1 MKKYRAV
8 VLVACTIIAL
18 VTLGYLLVRG
28 AHFDVLQPAGAVAK
42 SEKSLMIFAFSIMML
57 VVIPVF
63 IMLVTFAWKYRA
75 GNDKKVD
82 YRPEWSEHK
91 LLEAAWWGIPILII
105 LILGTAAWI
114 TAHTLDPYR
123 KLDSKTAP
131 VNVQVVALE
140 WKWLFIYP
148 DLGVAAVNELPVP
161 VNTPVHFTI
170 TADAP
175 MSAFWVPALGTQ
187 IYAMNG
193 MSSQLNLI
201 ADHTGTFTGYNTN
214 INGEGYAKMK
224 FKVYAKSDKDFT
236 SWIASARKSPNMMDE
251 QALQKISQPGTM
263 NETAYMLMDNNLY
276 DKVVMKYMK
285 GTMPDKDT
293 TSTSTQHDMSN
304 MEGM

>member
-1 MKKYRAV
+1 M
-8 VLVACTIIAL
+8 LVACTIVAL
-18 VTLGYLLVRG
+18 VALGYLLTRG
-28 AHFDVLQPAGAVAK
+28 AHFDVLQPAGQVAK
-42 SEKSLMIFAFSIMML
+42 SQKSLLIFAFSIMML

-63 IMLVTFAWKYRA
+63 IMLILFAWKYRA

-91 LLEAAWWGIPILII
+91 LLEAVWWGVPILII
-105 LILGTAAWI
+105 LVLGTAAWV

-123 KLDSKTAP
+123 KIDSKTAP

-148 DLGVAAVNELPVP
+148 DLGVASVNELPVP
-161 VNTPVHFTI
+161 VNTPIHFTI
-170 TADAP
+170 SADAP
-175 MSAFWVPALGTQ
+175 MSAFWVPALGSQ

-193 MSSQLNLI
+193 MSSQLNLV
-201 ADHTGTFTGYNTN
+201 ADQTGTFPGYNTN

-224 FKVYAKSDKDFT
+224 FNVYAKSDKDFS

-251 QALQKISQPGTM
+251 QMLQKISKPGTM
-263 NETAYMLMDNNLY
+263 SETSYMLMDNGLY
-276 DKVVMKYMK
+276 DKVIMKYMK
-285 GTMPDKDT
+285 GTMSDKDGMGN
-293 TSTSTQHDMSN
+293 STQHDMSN

>member
-1 MKKYRAV
+1 M
-8 VLVACTIIAL
+8 
-18 VTLGYLLVRG
+18 TLGYLLVRG

-42 SEKSLMIFAFSIMML
+42 SEKSLLIFAFSIMML

-63 IMLVTFAWKYRA
+63 IMLGMFAWKYRA

-82 YRPEWSEHK
+82 YRPEWHEHK

-105 LILGTAAWI
+105 LILGTTAWI

-131 VNVQVVALE
+131 INVQVVALE

-148 DLGVAAVNELPVP
+148 DLGVASVNELPVP

-187 IYAMNG
+187 IYAMSG

-201 ADHTGTFTGYNTN
+201 ADHAGTFTGYNTN

-224 FKVYAKSDKDFT
+224 FKVYAKSDKDFS
-236 SWIASARKSPNMMDE
+236 SWIAAARKSPNMMDE
-251 QALQKISQPGTM
+251 QTLQKISEPGTM
-263 NETAYMLMDNNLY
+263 NETAYMLMDNSLY

-285 GTMPDKDT
+285 GTMSDNDNAG
-293 TSTSTQHDMSN
+293 TSMQHDMSN

>member
-1 MKKYRAV
+1 M
-8 VLVACTIIAL
+8 ACTIVAL
-18 VTLGYLLVRG
+18 VILGYLLTRG
-28 AHFDVLQPAGAVAK
+28 AHFDVLQPAGQVAK
-42 SEKSLMIFAFSIMML
+42 SQKSLLIFAFGIMML

-63 IMLVTFAWKYRA
+63 IMLILFAWKYRA

-91 LLEAAWWGIPILII
+91 LLEAVWWGIPILII
-105 LILGTAAWI
+105 LVLGITAWV

-123 KLDSKTAP
+123 KIDSKAAP

-148 DLGVAAVNELPVP
+148 DLGVASVNELPVP
-161 VNTPVHFTI
+161 VNTPIHFTI
-170 TADAP
+170 SADAP
-175 MSAFWVPALGTQ
+175 MSAFWVPALGSQ

-201 ADHTGTFTGYNTN
+201 ADRTGTFPGYNTN

-224 FKVYAKSDKDFT
+224 FNVYAKSDKDFS

-251 QALQKISQPGTM
+251 QMLQKISKPGTM
-263 NETAYMLMDNNLY
+263 SETAYMLMDNGLY

-285 GTMPDKDT
+285 GTMSDKDST
-293 TSTSTQHDMSN
+293 GTSTQHDMSN

>member
-1 MKKYRAV
+1 M
-8 VLVACTIIAL
+8 LVACTIVAL
-18 VTLGYLLVRG
+18 VILGYLLTRG
-28 AHFDVLQPAGAVAK
+28 AHFDVLQPAGQVAK
-42 SEKSLMIFAFSIMML
+42 SQKSLLIFAFGIMML

-63 IMLVTFAWKYRA
+63 IMLILFAWKYRA

-91 LLEAAWWGIPILII
+91 LLEAVWWGIPILII
-105 LILGTAAWI
+105 LVLGITAWV

-123 KLDSKTAP
+123 KIDSKAAP

-148 DLGVAAVNELPVP
+148 DLGVASVNELPVP
-161 VNTPVHFTI
+161 VNTPIHFTI
-170 TADAP
+170 SADAP
-175 MSAFWVPALGTQ
+175 MSAFWVPALGSQ

-201 ADHTGTFTGYNTN
+201 ADRTGTFPGYNTN

-224 FKVYAKSDKDFT
+224 FNVYAKSDKDFS

-251 QALQKISQPGTM
+251 QMLQKISKPGTM
-263 NETAYMLMDNNLY
+263 SETAYMLMDNGLY

-285 GTMPDKDT
+285 GTMSDKDST
-293 TSTSTQHDMSN
+293 GTSTQHDMSN

>member
-1 MKKYRAV
+1 
-8 VLVACTIIAL
+8 VACTIVAL
-18 VTLGYLLVRG
+18 VILGYLLTRG
-28 AHFDVLQPAGAVAK
+28 AHFDVLQPAGQVAK
-42 SEKSLMIFAFSIMML
+42 SQKSLLIFAFGIMML

-63 IMLVTFAWKYRA
+63 IMLILFAWKYRA

-91 LLEAAWWGIPILII
+91 LLEAVWWGIPILII
-105 LILGTAAWI
+105 LVLGITAWV

-123 KLDSKTAP
+123 KIDSKAAP

-148 DLGVAAVNELPVP
+148 DLGVASVNELPVP
-161 VNTPVHFTI
+161 VNTPIHFTI
-170 TADAP
+170 SADAP
-175 MSAFWVPALGTQ
+175 MSAFWVPALGSQ

-201 ADHTGTFTGYNTN
+201 ADRTGTFPGYNTN

-224 FKVYAKSDKDFT
+224 FNVYAKSDKDFS

-251 QALQKISQPGTM
+251 QMLQKISKPGTM
-263 NETAYMLMDNNLY
+263 SETAYMLMDNGLY

-285 GTMPDKDT
+285 GTMSDKDST
-293 TSTSTQHDMSN
+293 GTSTQHDMSN

>member
-1 MKKYRAV
+1 M
-8 VLVACTIIAL
+8 LVACTIIAL
-18 VTLGYLLVRG
+18 VALGYILTRG
-28 AHFDVLQPAGAVAK
+28 AHFDVLQPAGQVAK
-42 SEKSLMIFAFSIMML
+42 SQKSLLIFAFSIMML

-63 IMLVTFAWKYRA
+63 MMLVLFAWKYRA
-75 GNDKKVD
+75 GNAKKVD

-91 LLEAAWWGIPILII
+91 LLEAVWWGIPILII
-105 LILGTAAWI
+105 LVLGATAWI

-123 KLDSKTAP
+123 KLDSNAAP

-148 DLGVAAVNELPVP
+148 DLGVASVNELPVP
-161 VNTPVHFTI
+161 VNTPIHFTI
-170 TADAP
+170 SADAP

-201 ADHTGTFTGYNTN
+201 ADHTGTFPGYNTN

-224 FKVYAKSDKDFT
+224 FNVYAKSDKDFT

-263 NETAYMLMDNNLY
+263 GETTYMLMDNSLY
-276 DKVVMKYMK
+276 DKVLMKYMK
-285 GTMPDKDT
+285 GTMSDKEG
-293 TSTSTQHDMSN
+293 TSTSAQHDMSN

>member
-18 VTLGYLLVRG
+18 VVLGYLLTRG

-63 IMLVTFAWKYRA
+63 TMLITFAWKYRA

-91 LLEAAWWGIPILII
+91 LLEAVWWGIPILII
-105 LILGTAAWI
+105 LILGTTAWI

-123 KLDSKTAP
+123 KLDSKAAP

-148 DLGVAAVNELPVP
+148 DLGVASVNELPVP
-161 VNTPVHFTI
+161 VNAPIHFTI
-170 TADAP
+170 SADAP

-187 IYAMNG
+187 IYAMSG

-201 ADHTGTFTGYNTN
+201 ADHTGTFPGYNTN

-224 FKVYAKSDKDFT
+224 LNVYAKSDKDFL
-236 SWIASARKSPNMMDE
+236 SWVASARKSPNMMDE
-251 QALQKISQPGTM
+251 QMLQKISQPGTM
-263 NETAYMLMDNNLY
+263 DETAYMLMDENLY
-276 DKVVMKYMK
+276 DKVIMKYMK
-285 GTMPDKDT
+285 GTMSDKGNT
-293 TSTSTQHDMSN
+293 GNAMQHDMSN

>member
-1 MKKYRAV
+1 
-8 VLVACTIIAL
+8 
-18 VTLGYLLVRG
+18 
-28 AHFDVLQPAGAVAK
+28 
-42 SEKSLMIFAFSIMML
+42 
-57 VVIPVF
+57 
-63 IMLVTFAWKYRA
+63 
-75 GNDKKVD
+75 
-82 YRPEWSEHK
+82 
-91 LLEAAWWGIPILII
+91 
-105 LILGTAAWI
+105 
-114 TAHTLDPYR
+114 
-123 KLDSKTAP
+123 
-131 VNVQVVALE
+131 VVALE

>member
-1 MKKYRAV
+1 M
-8 VLVACTIIAL
+8 ACTVFAL
-18 VTLGYLLVRG
+18 VVLGYLLVRG
-28 AHFDVLQPAGAVAK
+28 VHFDVLQPAGAVAK

-63 IMLVTFAWKYRA
+63 IMLVMFAWKYRA

-91 LLEAAWWGIPILII
+91 LLEAAWWGIPVLII
-105 LILGTAAWI
+105 LILGTTAWI
-114 TAHTLDPYR
+114 TAHSLDPYR
-123 KLDSKTAP
+123 KLDSKVAP
-131 VNVQVVALE
+131 LNVQVVALE

-148 DLGVAAVNELPVP
+148 DLGVASVNELPVP
-161 VNTPVHFTI
+161 VDTPIHFTI
-170 TADAP
+170 SADAP

-201 ADHTGTFTGYNTN
+201 ADHSGTFPGYNTN

-224 FKVYAKSDKDFT
+224 FNVYAKSKAEFT
-236 SWIASARKSPNMMDE
+236 SWVASTRKSPNMMDE
-251 QALQKISQPGTM
+251 ATLQKISQPGLM
-263 NETAYMLMDNNLY
+263 DETVYMLMDNNLY

-285 GTMPDKDT
+285 GTMSDKDAT
-293 TSTSTQHDMSN
+293 GASTQHDMSN

>member
-1 MKKYRAV
+1 M
-8 VLVACTIIAL
+8 LVACTVIAL

-42 SEKSLMIFAFSIMML
+42 SEKSLMIFAFSTMML

-63 IMLVTFAWKYRA
+63 IMLGMFAWKYRA

-82 YRPEWSEHK
+82 YRPEWHEHK
-91 LLEAAWWGIPILII
+91 LLEAVWWGVPILII
-105 LILGTAAWI
+105 LILGTTAWI

-123 KLDSKTAP
+123 RLDSKTP
-131 VNVQVVALE
+131 TLNVQVVALE

-148 DLGVAAVNELPVP
+148 DLGVASVNELPVP
-161 VNTPVHFTI
+161 VNTPIHFTI
-170 TADAP
+170 SADAP
-175 MSAFWVPALGTQ
+175 MSAFWVPALGSQ

-201 ADHTGTFTGYNTN
+201 ADHTGTFPGYNTN

-224 FKVYAKSDKDFT
+224 FNVYAKSDKDFS
-236 SWIASARKSPNMMDE
+236 SWIASAQKSSNMMDE
-251 QALQKISQPGTM
+251 TTLQKISKPGTM

-285 GTMPDKDT
+285 GMTSDKDGGD
-293 TSTSTQHDMSN
+293 TSTHDMSN

>member
-1 MKKYRAV
+1 
-8 VLVACTIIAL
+8 VLVACTIVAL
-18 VTLGYLLVRG
+18 VILGYLLTRG
-28 AHFDVLQPAGAVAK
+28 AHFDVLQPAGQVAK
-42 SEKSLMIFAFSIMML
+42 SQKSLLIFAFGIMML

-63 IMLVTFAWKYRA
+63 IMLILFAWKYRA

-91 LLEAAWWGIPILII
+91 LLEAVWWGIPILII
-105 LILGTAAWI
+105 LVLGITAWV

-123 KLDSKTAP
+123 KIDSKAAP

-148 DLGVAAVNELPVP
+148 DLGVASVNELPVP
-161 VNTPVHFTI
+161 VNTPIHFTI
-170 TADAP
+170 SADAP
-175 MSAFWVPALGTQ
+175 MSAFWVPALGSQ

-201 ADHTGTFTGYNTN
+201 ADRTGTFPGYNTN

-224 FKVYAKSDKDFT
+224 FNVYAKSDKDFS

-251 QALQKISQPGTM
+251 QMLQKISKPGTM
-263 NETAYMLMDNNLY
+263 SETAYMLMDNGLY

-285 GTMPDKDT
+285 GTMSDKDST
-293 TSTSTQHDMSN
+293 GTSTQHDMSN